1 MSEGAIPAAYLGHI
15 NSKAANHL
23 AILDLIRWNGPL
35 SRTDL
40 AQPTGLSIP
49 TVSNIVE
56 SLRAEQL
63 VQDLGQGDSR
73 GGRRPQLFGFN
84 PHVRYVVALSLAKT
98 KLTIGLLDL
107 DGNILTRR
115 EHATEAMN
123 TPSEGMQ
130 QIIETVDGLMASE
143 AVAEKEA
150 AYIGL
155 SVPGVVDPDDG
166 RLVVSNPLQWYDV
179 PLGQRLAERFDLPI
193 LVENDGIAAAWAER
207 RIGADQG
214 RNHMVVF
221 LFQETGM
228 GSGVIINGQVYRGAS
243 GVAGEIGHMVVDGNG
258 PRCTCGN
265 YGCLLVMVAQSA
277 LVAQG
282 RQAIEDGV
290 DTIMARIVDGDVGAL
305 TLDTI
310 IEALAQGDR
319 VAFTLVD
326 RIGRYLGNAVAKVVH
341 ILNPSKVIIAGSF
354 VPFGDT
360 LLGPVRRAAK
370 AAVLS
375 RVSDAPDISMSQLG
389 GDVALRGVALLCSER
404 WLSSLEFASN

>member
-1 MSEGAIPAAYLGHI
+1 
-15 NSKAANHL
+15 
-23 AILDLIRWNGPL
+23 
-35 SRTDL
+35 
-40 AQPTGLSIP
+40 
-49 TVSNIVE
+49 
-56 SLRAEQL
+56 
-63 VQDLGQGDSR
+63 
-73 GGRRPQLFGFN
+73 
-84 PHVRYVVALSLAKT
+84 
-98 KLTIGLLDL
+98 
-107 DGNILTRR
+107 
-115 EHATEAMN
+115 
-123 TPSEGMQ
+123 
-130 QIIETVDGLMASE
+130 
-143 AVAEKEA
+143 
-150 AYIGL
+150 
-155 SVPGVVDPDDG
+155 
-166 RLVVSNPLQWYDV
+166 V

-214 RNHMVVF
+214 RNHMLVF

-243 GVAGEIGHMVVDGNG
+243 GVAGEIGHMVVDGQG

-265 YGCLLVMVAQSA
+265 YGCLLVKVAQAA

-282 RQAIEDGV
+282 RQAVEDGV
-290 DTIMARIVDGDVGAL
+290 DTIMARIVDGDADVL
-305 TLDTI
+305 SLDTI

-319 VAFTLVD
+319 VAFSLVD
-326 RIGRYLGNAVAKVVH
+326 QIGRYLGSAVAKVVH
-341 ILNPSKVIIAGSF
+341 ILNPSKVIIAGSY

-375 RVSDAPDISMSQLG
+375 RVSDAPDISMSELG